1 MCGFNGVIGDLDS
14 KILNLVKEES
24 HKINHRGPDEK
35 TYLEKENIYVDFFR
49 LSIVDIDQGSQPK
62 SDQSGRMTILF
73 NGEIYN
79 FKELRKILQDEGIN
93 FNSNSDT
100 EVLLNVLS
108 HFGLNGLKMLNG
120 MFAICL
126 IDNQSNKTYLI
137 RDQFG
142 IKPLYY
148 SITENY
154 IKFSSEVKT
163 LINKNTYLSESSL
176 GQ

>member
-1 MCGFNGVIGDLDS
+1 M
-14 KILNLVKEES
+14 
-24 HKINHRGPDEK
+24 
-35 TYLEKENIYVDFFR
+35 
-49 LSIVDIDQGSQPK
+49 
-62 SDQSGRMTILF
+62 
-73 NGEIYN
+73 
-79 FKELRKILQDEGIN
+79 LQNEGIN

-120 MFAICL
+120 MFAICV

-148 SITENY
+148 SITENF
-154 IKFSSEVKT
+154 IKFSSEDKT
-163 LINKNTYLSESSL
+163 LVNKNNNLSEFSL
-176 GQ
+176 GQYLNYQFYISKETLFQEVFSS